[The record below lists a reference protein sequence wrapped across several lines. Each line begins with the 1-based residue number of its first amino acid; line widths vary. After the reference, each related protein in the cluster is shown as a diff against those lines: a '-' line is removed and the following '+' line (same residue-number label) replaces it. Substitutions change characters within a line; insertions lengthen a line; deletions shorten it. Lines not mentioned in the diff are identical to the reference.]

1 MDSSDEAA
9 FSLSGFVVSNTFV
22 KYKEDRSGKPKN
34 FYFENLRA
42 KNQVMVWFGF
52 LEDGT
57 KLDPVKISP
66 GRMNAQRYLE

>member
-1 MDSSDEAA
+1 MDFSDEAA
-9 FSLSGFVVSNTFV
+9 FSLSGSVASNTFV
-22 KYKEDRSGKPKN
+22 KYKVDRTGKPKN

-42 KNQVMVWFGF
+42 KNNVMVWFGF

-57 KLDPVKISP
+57 KLDPIRISP